1 MRILASKHDIS
12 YQDLLK
18 DMILVFKELDAT
30 KSIISIPLR
39 LSDKVKEKIKDT
51 DINTVSEYVAFLLR
65 MILADETEITRLDE
79 ENIKRKLKSLGY
91 L

>member
-1 MRILASKHDIS
+1 
-12 YQDLLK
+12 
-18 DMILVFKELDAT
+18 MILVFKELDAT

-65 MILADETEITRLDE
+65 MILADEVEITRLDE